1 MIIQLVYNNK
11 NSKILIMKLSDKVFS
26 ILRDRIVNLEYPP
39 ETRLVEEELCKEF
52 KVSRTPLREALH
64 KLGEMNLIHS
74 IPRYGTIVKPI
85 NVNEVRNAYEVKV
98 HLESLAGALAAQ
110 RATPAQLEQLK
121 DILVRFNQAQSKGE
135 VTTELDVLFHETV
148 YEATQNDVLEIS
160 LKQLTSRCIRLCRL
174 LIPQH
179 LGKEFSQNT
188 LTEIFQAIQARD
200 SELSARLCQ
209 QHSQHYLDLLR
220 EAAI

>member
-1 MIIQLVYNNK
+1 
-11 NSKILIMKLSDKVFS
+11 MKLSEKVFS

-64 KLGEMNLIHS
+64 KLEEMNLIQA

-98 HLESLAGALAAQ
+98 HLESLAGSLAAQ
-110 RATPAQLEQLK
+110 RATPDQLDRLK
-121 DILVRFNQAQSKGE
+121 ETLDRFNAARERGE
-135 VTTELDVLFHETV
+135 TTTELDVLFHEII
-148 YEATQNDVLEIS
+148 YEATHNDVLETS

-174 LIPQH
+174 LIPQY
-179 LGKEFSQNT
+179 LGTNFSQIT
-188 LTEIFQAIQARD
+188 LTEIYRAIQARD
-200 SELSARLCQ
+200 HELTAILCQ
-209 QHSQHYLDLLR
+209 EHSQHYLELLR